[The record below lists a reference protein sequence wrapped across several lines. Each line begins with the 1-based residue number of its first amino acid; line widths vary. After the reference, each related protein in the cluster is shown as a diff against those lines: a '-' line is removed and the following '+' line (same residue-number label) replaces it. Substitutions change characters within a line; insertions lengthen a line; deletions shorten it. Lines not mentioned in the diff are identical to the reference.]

1 MTIHTCNKC
10 QKTFNQKCNFNRHL
24 SRKIPCK
31 EAVIATVNVPIQ
43 TVNVPIATVN
53 VPIQTVPIQTVNIN
67 ISFSGFSL
75 EEVHNNIIQYL
86 KNNNILKLT
95 VEVKDQV
102 VEDELKDKLKDKLI
116 KTA

>member
-43 TVNVPIATVN
+43 TVN
-53 VPIQTVPIQTVNIN
+53 IN
-67 ISFSGFSL
+67 ISFSGISL

-86 KNNNILKLT
+86 KNNNILK
-95 VEVKDQV
+95 
-102 VEDELKDKLKDKLI
+102 
-116 KTA
+116 